1 MHGLTTIGDGAG
13 GSGGHRRRSAM
24 AALCMCWAASL
35 GSGSAFLHCVPLSA
49 QFSCVPSHALPPP
62 RVRAAGVRTHGLR
75 GPSERC
81 PVLCP
86 RPSACAPSCARR
98 ARGSATPGSRCV
110 LGMSE
115 EEWSGDGDASAE
127 LSQGSSDRSGTLPV
141 IPNFDFTKVDF
152 DSPAGKPLVVGL
164 AGGTGSGK
172 STMKDII
179 LRELVSCFPAEQ
191 NPDALVATLS
201 HDNYYK
207 HRPDL
212 SDGERDQINFDHPDS
227 LETELMVH
235 DLKQLLAGKPV
246 ECPVYDFAT
255 HLRRQDTV
263 LHVEPR
269 PIILVEGILIFTNED
284 LRNLMNLRVYV
295 DVEADRRILRRI
307 ERDLVDRGRSFQ
319 SIVSQYLT
327 TVKPMHDTYVEPS
340 KMHADLIVPH
350 GAHNSV
356 AVQVRV
362 DRCTAA
368 IVWLVA
374 TVGSRKLLT
383 CAVSCSRPSP
393 ASSPS
398 SRGSPATH
406 TQQVLVERLRAHLR
420 TSLGSYP
427 DADCFLD

>member
-1 MHGLTTIGDGAG
+1 
-13 GSGGHRRRSAM
+13 
-24 AALCMCWAASL
+24 
-35 GSGSAFLHCVPLSA
+35 
-49 QFSCVPSHALPPP
+49 
-62 RVRAAGVRTHGLR
+62 
-75 GPSERC
+75 
-81 PVLCP
+81 
-86 RPSACAPSCARR
+86 
-98 ARGSATPGSRCV
+98 
-110 LGMSE
+110 MSE

>member
-49 QFSCVPSHALPPP
+49 QFSCGPSYAPPPP

-75 GPSERC
+75 GPSELC

-86 RPSACAPSCARR
+86 RPPACAPSCARR

-406 TQQVLVERLRAHLR
+406 AQQVLVERLRAHLR